1 MLMWRD
7 GRLSIPGQPPVY
19 DIYYQEIGPL
29 GFNFSN
35 NGIAACDY
43 SYNQDN
49 PTISLLSE
57 SDDSYLL
64 YWNDM
69 RSTGKQDLVN
79 IYAQSITMDESG
91 CVLYDVN
98 LDGSV
103 DVLDIVVTIGIIL
116 NTVDSTPDQQC
127 AADVNE
133 DSAIDVL
140 DIVTII
146 SYILET

>member
-1 MLMWRD
+1 
-7 GRLSIPGQPPVY
+7 
-19 DIYYQEIGPL
+19 
-29 GFNFSN
+29 
-35 NGIAACDY
+35 
-43 SYNQDN
+43 
-49 PTISLLSE
+49 
-57 SDDSYLL
+57 
-64 YWNDM
+64 M

-79 IYAQSITMDESG
+79 IYAQSITMDGSG

-116 NTVDSTPDQQC
+116 NTVDSNPDQQC

-146 SYILET
+146 SLSLIHI